1 MIGKGFI
8 QGAALACSLF
18 AAANTYAHTNSVG
31 FDLTDLGNGS
41 CTVEWYY
48 GSWHS
53 NLGIGPE
60 GAFSLYTLGSAAEL
74 EAAGFASGTT
84 PDASNPNHY
93 VHEAYGTGGSVK
105 NETNYFTWPGKN
117 TGTITLNSNIENTAG
132 AQYDEDGVGG
142 TQNDIEDTGFVPG
155 KTYFFANGDGT
166 LGTVSGRYQQ
176 TYSHQSSTITE
187 VGAGTFRGYYDGKGA
202 WDSTNPPASTPAIT
216 MNFEPVTSIAT
227 ALFTVAG
234 GCRAIVGASPQ
245 VLINSV
251 DNDNGFSSNDF
262 VTSGKNTLLRGF
274 FNSAVVGSLTLSI
287 TPSGGTATTYDVSDT
302 ELTTTGDDWVLNVG
316 DLNYG
321 SYTILA
327 TVTDISDG
335 STTHTDSLDLDII
348 AVGVQSISEDNGISA
363 VDFETSDTTLSI
375 SGIWASSTATSL
387 QVVFNGTTYT
397 QSDSELTTNGDVWT
411 LDATGIVLTAGS
423 YTVAASATLD
433 GNTVTSSK
441 TIDVVE
447 APAKPT
453 IDAISEDSGA
463 AGDFVTTDTTLSITG
478 TYGAAS
484 TSTLKITVAGIIYTL
499 GSSSELTA
507 SNDNWTL
514 DLTGRDLGLG
524 TFNISVDALNANGIL
539 SRTAKDIQ
547 IVGDTDGDGVSDDV
561 DTDDDGDGI
570 SDEDE
575 IAAGTNPN
583 SADSDG
589 DGLTD
594 AEELAAG
601 TNPTNSDSDGDGV
614 TDVTDNFPLADTV
627 ESATTSNGVPI
638 SLQTTPAT
646 GSSSCSLS
654 SGMSV
659 NSITTEV
666 PGRAKEGI
674 GLAISFDMTGCS
686 NSAVQLVSGATTDGK
701 EKITISID
709 LGTTP
714 IPEGAVAFKVRGNDW
729 SEIPGATIEGSVVTY
744 EIVDNGP
751 LDNDPDLGD
760 ISDPVTVAIPLSAP
774 ALPVPTLSGLA
785 LVLLSLMTL
794 IIGRRRLT

>member
-1 MIGKGFI
+1 MSMKSIFSRI
-8 QGAALACSLF
+8 AFACIFFSVPN
-18 AAANTYAHTNSVG
+18 AYSHTNSVG

-117 TGTITLNSNIENTAG
+117 TGTITLNSSIENTAG
-132 AQYDEDGVGG
+132 VQYNEDGVGG

-155 KTYFFANGDGT
+155 GTYFFSNGDGT
-166 LGTVSGRYQQ
+166 LGTVSGRDSQ

-187 VGAGTFRGYYDGKGA
+187 VGAGTYRGYYDGKGG
-202 WDSTNPPASTPAIT
+202 WDSTDPPASTPTIT
-216 MNFEPVTSIAT
+216 ADFEPVPEIAT

-262 VTSGKNTLLRGF
+262 VTSGKNTVLRGF
-274 FNSAVVGSLTLSI
+274 FNSAAVGSLTLSI
-287 TPSGGTATTYDVSDT
+287 TPSGGTATTYEVSDT
-302 ELTTTGDDWVLNVG
+302 ELTTNGDDWELNVG

-348 AVGVQSISEDNGISA
+348 AVSVQSINEDNGISA

-375 SGIWASSTATSL
+375 SGIWASSTATGL

-411 LDATGIVLTAGS
+411 LDATGVVLTTGS

-453 IDAISEDSGA
+453 IDAISEDSGTD
-463 AGDFVTTDTTLSITG
+463 GDFVTTDTTLSITG

-524 TFNISVDALNANGIL
+524 TFNVSVDALNANGIL

-561 DTDDDGDGI
+561 DTDDDGDGF

-583 SADSDG
+583 SADS
-589 DGLTD
+589 
-594 AEELAAG
+594 
-601 TNPTNSDSDGDGV
+601 
-614 TDVTDNFPLADTV
+614 
-627 ESATTSNGVPI
+627 
-638 SLQTTPAT
+638 
-646 GSSSCSLS
+646 
-654 SGMSV
+654 
-659 NSITTEV
+659 
-666 PGRAKEGI
+666 
-674 GLAISFDMTGCS
+674 
-686 NSAVQLVSGATTDGK
+686 
-701 EKITISID
+701 
-709 LGTTP
+709 
-714 IPEGAVAFKVRGNDW
+714 
-729 SEIPGATIEGSVVTY
+729 Y
-744 EIVDNGP
+744 
-751 LDNDPDLGD
+751 
-760 ISDPVTVAIPLSAP
+760 PVTVAIPVSAP

-785 LVLLSLMTL
+785 IVLLSLVTL
-794 IIGRRRLT
+794 ILGRRRLA